1 MIQHELIIGE
11 FDKLLVC
18 FFFVHAGT
26 TKNDLCQGVKARY
39 DEVVGVFA
47 SLHGV
52 NGP

>member
-18 FFFVHAGT
+18 FFFVNAGT
-26 TKNDLCQGVKARY
+26 TKKDLRQGVKARY
-39 DEVVGVFA
+39 DGVVSVFA
-47 SLHGV
+47 SLNGV